1 MRMSIHCTSLVIGGA
16 VLLAQTPVARAADK
30 NLAGR
35 FGIGY
40 TNELGALATGTGSPV
55 DVSSISL
62 GYGLSSDMTLGGAL
76 GILVISGDEKEGVA
90 DTTGFT
96 LGAKLN
102 YNLVREENMIFY
114 VGAGAGIAKIDQDYP
129 DVPNAEK
136 DNDVDS
142 TSFSAVGSIGTVY
155 FIPWYPNLGLT
166 LEYNMGF
173 TLADDFTAI
182 GLPNSSGERDI
193 IGTGIFGFTYWF
205 GAGQAPLVDKPVGG
219 GSSGGSSDE
228 PKKSAPKK
236 KGG

>member
-1 MRMSIHCTSLVIGGA
+1 MRIAILSLS
-16 VLLAQTPVARAADK
+16 LLAASAALIGSSRPALAADK
-30 NLAGR
+30 DLAGR

-55 DVSSISL
+55 GVSSISL
-62 GYGLSSDMTLGGAL
+62 GYGLSSDLTLGGAA
-76 GILVISGDEKEGVA
+76 GILLISGDDEKAA

-96 LGAKLN
+96 LGAKLS
-102 YNLVREENMIFY
+102 YNMVREENMIFY

-129 DVPNAEK
+129 DVPGAAT
-136 DNDVDS
+136 DNDVDL
-142 TSFSAVGSIGTVY
+142 TSFSAVATIGTMY

-182 GLPNSSGERDI
+182 GLPNSTAERDI

-219 GSSGGSSDE
+219 GSGGGSSDE